1 MLLIL
6 LATTFDEQVI
16 NNPSFNNEDEQAF
29 MNAFLLLI
37 TTKTSGFD
45 FVLEFL
51 GEKERN
57 LLKCLAENIKL
68 VDTE

>member
-16 NNPSFNNEDEQAF
+16 NNPAFNNEDEQAF

-37 TTKTSGFD
+37 TTQTSGFD

-51 GEKERN
+51 GDKERN
-57 LLKCLAENIKL
+57 LLKCLAENLKL

>member
-51 GEKERN
+51 GEKEHN